1 MAYWMGTTM
10 FVRIA
15 FTVFSFLVMP
25 ASVLAEGVSGVDV
38 AIDEVRLVRLDA
50 DAAEIIIG
58 NPAIAD
64 VTAQSPRILVLT
76 GKSYGATNLIV
87 LNATGQEIFN
97 AQLSVNEGR
106 AQIVKLY
113 KGTMRQSLHCAPECQ
128 RMLTIG
134 DDKSQFEQIAES
146 VTKKFGVVQSAVG
159 NDH

>member
-1 MAYWMGTTM
+1 MYRMGIMM
-10 FVRIA
+10 FTRIA
-15 FTVFSFLVMP
+15 FVVFSLLVAPEPLM
-25 ASVLAEGVSGVDV
+25 AEGAPHFDIIV
-38 AIDEVRLVRLDA
+38 DEVRLIRLGT

-87 LNATGQEIFN
+87 LNAAGLEIFN
-97 AQLSVNEGR
+97 ARLGVSEGR
-106 AQIVKLY
+106 TQVVKLY

-134 DDKSQFEQIAES
+134 DDKNQFEQVADS
-146 VTKKFGVVQSAVG
+146 VTKKFGVVQSAIG
-159 NDH
+159 NDR